1 MRRLCERKRR
11 IRRLIAVACGAAAL
25 ALLFYCVPW
34 WVFMLI
40 GVIAL
45 LLAGWKLLSFPGAE
59 PV

>member
-34 WVFMLI
+34 WVFVI
-40 GVIAL
+40 IAL
-45 LLAGWKLLSFPGAE
+45 LSLTLACWKILSD
-59 PV
+59 